1 MPEFSDES
9 EASGCFF
16 MRGQTAGIFGAAGGN
31 TLSMKKK
38 RTLLC
43 VLGGACV
50 GFING
55 LIGAGGGT
63 VAVPMLK
70 KLGLE
75 PKQAHAGSIAI
86 IWPLSAISAALY
98 LHAGE
103 VRLTDALGYIPA
115 GAVGAVIGAWL
126 LGRLPDK
133 WVRRMFAVFMIWA
146 GVRLMLR

>member
-1 MPEFSDES
+1 M
-9 EASGCFF
+9 
-16 MRGQTAGIFGAAGGN
+16 
-31 TLSMKKK
+31 
-38 RTLLC
+38 
-43 VLGGACV
+43 

-70 KLGLE
+70 RLGLE

-98 LHAGE
+98 LRAGE

-133 WVRRMFAVFMIWA
+133 WVRRVFAVFMIWA